1 MVDHSSEI
9 GVKTIIQI
17 SEDESIISH
26 YIRIKVLSSFIL
38 AFKRLKH
45 RCHHFISSV
54 YRVLSMFQM
63 PRNEGEDSVI

>member
-17 SEDESIISH
+17 SEDESIVSH

-38 AFKRLKH
+38 AFERLKH
-45 RCHHFISSV
+45 RCHHFIPSV
-54 YRVLSMFQM
+54 YRVLPMFQM